1 MFRKNT
7 SFWVFLQV
15 HSVLNYSPELKLKSF
30 HFQGNHNWAW
40 KKSCRLVAIPCNSN
54 LKSFAY
60 EYLCRSVPR
69 SCPTLCDPTDCS
81 TPGLPVLY
89 HLPEFAQTHVHWV
102 GDAIQPS
109 HPLFFPSPPA
119 FNRSQYQGLIC
130 FTGSSHQ
137 VAEVL
142 EHQLQLQ
149 LQSFQWIFR
158 VDLF

>member
-15 HSVLNYSPELKLKSF
+15 HSILNYSPELKLKSF

-109 HPLFFPSPPA
+109 HPLSSPSPLPLPHH
-119 FNRSQYQGLIC
+119 NPQWGWGWLHSSPH
-130 FTGSSHQ
+130 GSFGGGPHTSPHD
-137 VAEVL
+137 EVDP
-142 EHQLQLQ
+142 
-149 LQSFQWIFR
+149 
-158 VDLF
+158 DLTPWWS